1 MLTARYAF
9 FYLTYFAGLGVMLPY
24 FNLYFE
30 TLGLNGFQIGV
41 LSAIVPL
48 GKTIFP
54 VLWAYRADRG
64 GGRSRLTRI
73 ACFLTVLA
81 FGGFLLAGSFPG
93 LALACLALAMV
104 DGPRLP
110 MVEASSLDLARR
122 RAIDYGR
129 TRAWGS
135 VGFIVSA
142 LVFGAV
148 VADRPLKIV
157 LYGTLAWAGLNW
169 LASLLLPDVMAEPA
183 PGRTSLRAFLR
194 RPAIIVFF
202 LGCMLMQAS
211 HGAYYAFF
219 SIAMERSGY
228 GSVSIGALWA
238 LGVMAEIVVMSLSG
252 RIASRVRPDTLLA
265 ACCLLAAA
273 RWGMFAASAAPAVV
287 IPAQIL
293 HAFTFG
299 AFHIAAVTRTHRL
312 FPADLR
318 ASGQSLYAGLTFGLG
333 TVVGTFASG
342 WLFDTVG
349 PWKMYGV
356 SGLVALLAALSLTL
370 FHLMAHHG
378 GHAD

>member
-1 MLTARYAF
+1 MPTVRYAF

-30 TLGLNGFQIGV
+30 TLGLGGFQIGV

-48 GKTIFP
+48 GKTVFP
-54 VLWAYRADRG
+54 ALWAYRADRA
-64 GGRSRLTRI
+64 GGRARLTRI
-73 ACFLTVLA
+73 ACFLTVIA
-81 FGGFLLAGSFPG
+81 FTGFLFAGSFAG

-122 RAIDYGR
+122 GALDYGR

-135 VGFIVSA
+135 VGFILSA
-142 LVFGAV
+142 LAFGV
-148 VADRPLKIV
+148 IVAERPLRIV
-157 LYGTLAWAGLNW
+157 LYGTLAWAILNW
-169 LASLLLPDVMAEPA
+169 VASLLLPESRVETVPA
-183 PGRTSLRAFLR
+183 RTSLRVFLL
-194 RPAIIVFF
+194 RPEIVVFF
-202 LGCMLMQAS
+202 LGCLLMQAS

-228 GSVSIGALWA
+228 GSTAIGGLWA
-238 LGVMAEIVVMSLSG
+238 LGVVAEIFVMFLSG
-252 RIASRVRPDTLLA
+252 PIARRVAPDALLVACTLLA
-265 ACCLLAAA
+265 AV

-287 IPAQIL
+287 IPAQLL

-312 FPADLR
+312 FPPDLR

-333 TVVGTFASG
+333 TVIGTFASG
-342 WLFDTVG
+342 LLFDAVG
-349 PWKMYGV
+349 PWRMYGV
-356 SGLVALLAALSLTL
+356 SCGVALLAAIALTL
-370 FHLMAHHG
+370 FHLGAHNDR
-378 GHAD
+378 HA

>member
-48 GKTIFP
+48 GKTVFP

-64 GGRSRLTRI
+64 GGRARLTRI

-81 FGGFLLAGSFPG
+81 FASFLLAGSFPG

-110 MVEASSLDLARR
+110 MVEATSLDLARR
-122 RAIDYGR
+122 GAIDYGR

-142 LVFGAV
+142 VAFGAV
-148 VADRPLKIV
+148 VADRPLGIV

-169 LASLLLPDVMAEPA
+169 LASLLLPDVMAEATPV
-183 PGRTSLRAFLR
+183 RTSLRAFVR
-194 RPAIIVFF
+194 RPAVIVFF

-219 SIAMERSGY
+219 SIVMERSGY
-228 GSVSIGALWA
+228 GSASIGALWA
-238 LGVMAEIVVMSLSG
+238 LGVTAEIVVMFLSH
-252 RIASRVRPDTLLA
+252 RIARRVGPDALLA
-265 ACCLLAAA
+265 GCCLLAAA
-273 RWGMFAASAAPAVV
+273 RWAMFASSAAPVVV

-312 FPADLR
+312 FPSDLR

-342 WLFDTVG
+342 WLFDSVG
-349 PWKMYGV
+349 PWRMYAV
-356 SGLVALLAALSLTL
+356 SAVVAVLAAASLTL
-370 FHLMAHHG
+370 FHAMAHDRR
-378 GHAD
+378 HAE